1 MSLCKFSLKTTK
13 KEQKNDEIL
22 FYNDNSFPVP
32 EHLILLTNR
41 PKQKTTTICFEKQ
54 ITVFKWLLLSYKKQA
69 ELK

>member
-13 KEQKNDEIL
+13 KEQRNDEIL
-22 FYNDNSFPVP
+22 FYNDNSLPVP
-32 EHLILLTNR
+32 EYLILLTNR
-41 PKQKTTTICFEKQ
+41 SKQKTTTICFEKQ